1 MVLTAASAARAKESD
16 RPFLAYL
23 ASWSE
28 VTTQAPAETLLARLP
43 GYFTHVALG
52 FVKPDL
58 AYSGNLDLSGT
69 GLAFPYSGAV
79 LKGAIAELK
88 ARHPS
93 VRVLL
98 AVGGW
103 GYFGWD
109 ARDFRALAQLVRDL
123 GADGVDLD
131 YETAD
136 AGCVRKP
143 EGGIACADDPRSI
156 AVLADLRAAL
166 PRPFVISVA
175 AWSVGAYGEGRFA
188 SAEPRFGPFV
198 GMMRA
203 MLKAPEAQGIDLVS
217 IMSYDAG
224 PTYSPEEAF
233 RAYRSLWRGPLAL
246 GIAVMPS
253 EAGGPRFTIDR
264 TARLLIQVM
273 ADPKAGAML
282 YGLGLVPPGPT
293 SPDNPDYRSLSLA
306 ICVTLERPGCDQPVP

>member
-1 MVLTAASAARAKESD
+1 MAPAVAHADDLD

-23 ASWSE
+23 ASWAE
-28 VTTQAPAETLLARLP
+28 VKTERPAETMLARLP
-43 GYFTHVALG
+43 GYLTHVALG

-58 AYSGNLDLSGT
+58 AYPGHLDLSGT
-69 GLAFPYSGAV
+69 GLSFPYSGAV
-79 LKGAIAELK
+79 LKGAIAALK
-88 ARHPS
+88 ARHPH

-109 ARDFRALAQLVRDL
+109 ARDLKALAHLVRDL

-136 AGCVRKP
+136 AGCTRTP
-143 EGGIACADDPRSI
+143 HGRIACADDARSI

-166 PRPFVISVA
+166 PRPFVVSVA
-175 AWSVGAYGEGRFA
+175 GWSVGAYGEGRFA
-188 SAEPRFGPFV
+188 ASEPRFGPFV

-203 MLKAPEAQGIDLVS
+203 MLRAPEAAGIDLVS

-224 PTYSPEEAF
+224 PTYRPDEAF

-253 EAGGPRFTIDR
+253 EAGGPRFTVER
-264 TARLLIQVM
+264 TVKVLAPVL
-273 ADPKAGAML
+273 ADAKGGAML
-282 YGLGLVPPGPT
+282 YGLGLVPPGP
-293 SPDNPDYRSLSLA
+293 PGPENPDYRSLALT
-306 ICVTLERPGCDQPVP
+306 ICVTLGRTGCDEPVP